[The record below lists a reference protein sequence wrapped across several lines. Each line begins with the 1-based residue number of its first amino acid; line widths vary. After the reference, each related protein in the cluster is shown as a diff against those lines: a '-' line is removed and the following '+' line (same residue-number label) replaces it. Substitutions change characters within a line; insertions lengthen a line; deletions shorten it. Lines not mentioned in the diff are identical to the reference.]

1 MLGKVLLGTRML
13 VFGIAVLFTVTFGC
27 FTINTDKNADLYTLP
42 FFFISGQLKNLDGF
56 SCLLVMLSKH

>member
-27 FTINTDKNADLYTLP
+27 FTINTDKNTDLYTLP
-42 FFFISGQLKNLDGF
+42 FFLFQDNWRILMDSAVF
-56 SCLLVMLSKH
+56 W

>member
-27 FTINTDKNADLYTLP
+27 FTINTDKKADLYTLP
-42 FFFISGQLKNLDGF
+42 FFLFQDNWRILMDSAVF
-56 SCLLVMLSKH
+56 W